1 MNNIMVNVKNLRD
14 MTGAGFLDC
23 KKALEANDQSIE
35 KSIVYLRKKG
45 LAKANKKSSRQTN
58 EGAIGLYSNE
68 AKTVLIQINTETD
81 FAAKNEVFLNFM
93 NEIGGF
99 ALEVDNIYI
108 SLESFVKLSFRNKI
122 ISEYFTDIITKIGE
136 NIILSQLIIVP
147 NNDGCMISTYIHNAY
162 KKNIGKIAVVLKSKI
177 NEIDEESKI
186 LGKNLCMHI
195 AASKP
200 FALSIEKLNKNLIKK
215 EREIQIETIKSSGK
229 PNNILEKILE
239 GKMKKFYS
247 DSVLLEQPYILDLD
261 KTVKQII
268 TEFSKRNNFEI
279 IDYKLI
285 VLNS

>member
-99 ALEVDNIYI
+99 ALEVDNINI

-122 ISEYFTDIITKIGE
+122 ISEYFTEIITKIGE